1 MMTRTSE
8 LGHFV
13 ASSLWE
19 APSPRIIAGNVV
31 GQQLIGKMSLETD
44 ERTV

>member
-1 MMTRTSE
+1 MTCTFE
-8 LGHFV
+8 FGHFV

-31 GQQLIGKMSLETD
+31 GQQLIGIMSLETGK
-44 ERTV
+44 RTI